1 MKRFVLKHRRLLRL
15 GLPVTIAALLIALPA
30 IFTGSVGAVQR
41 KAQNSV
47 MLRNFDVRVNGQ
59 KALVELMK
67 DRTSGLARGF
77 SIASRVENRITAV
90 REQKPDLEIKTSRIT
105 GSTEMVES
113 KSGSI
118 TDAAPGQDGIEIV
131 RAFLKSNGDLYGIDS
146 REVDNIRF
154 ISESRSPS
162 GLRMVR
168 FEQIVNGIP
177 VFQSETRAILAEDGR
192 IVRTLGLMVGGS
204 EFADPLTDLIPA
216 SEALN
221 SAMESVGMTPDG
233 SAMSV
238 TNTNREGT
246 TAVVLAN
253 SRNVRGEV
261 PSKLVYFPIAPG
273 VLIPAWSQVFFTRGD
288 FDWYTIVDAQK
299 GSLLWRKNIRADAST
314 HEARFRVYVQADGK
328 TPADSPAPHSPTT
341 NTIGL
346 GTQYA
351 EIFPTIVSML
361 AVQDATASPNGWI
374 DDCPGGGCTT
384 NETQTIGNNVHAY
397 MDRTVGGA
405 NTNVPDTDAGSVL
418 DGNGKPI
425 GNPDSNGRNRDFL
438 GTTPRD
444 FETNFL
450 PPPQAGN
457 PEAGQTATG
466 AGTSGTAA
474 IDQFRRGMVTHLFYV
489 VNWYH
494 DQLYNLGFNEAAGNF
509 QVNNFGRGGAGN
521 DRVLAE
527 AQDGSSTNNANFA
540 TPPDGSSGRAQMFR
554 FTGPT
559 IDRDGDL
566 DQEVLV
572 HELTHG
578 LSNRLIGNAA
588 GLNWDI
594 GAGMGEGW
602 SDFYALSLLNNTN
615 SDNPN
620 GLYSSGAYATY
631 KLSGFPTYTD
641 NYVYGIRRFPYTTDN
656 TINPMTWADA
666 DDITNN
672 LAGGVAPSP
681 VPFNNNGAL
690 EVHNTGEIWCLT
702 LWEVRSRVIADPAGA
717 NGDVPTGNHT
727 MLQLITDA
735 LKMTPIS
742 PSLLDARDAIIAAD
756 GATHS
761 YANEESI
768 WGGFADRGLG
778 YNAVAPVTR
787 MFGFRAGHIGV
798 GESFSVP
805 YLDKAST
812 TVSDSACGNSNGSI
826 DPGESIDLT
835 VGLKNP
841 WHKPSKGVVSATAT
855 LTCSTAG
862 VTIVNGSSTY
872 GAIAAQA
879 TVNGTP
885 FKVGLSNALTAGQA
899 LDFTITT
906 TSSLGMQA
914 VNFKLRVG
922 TPSGTGAPITYTQ
935 TIASPFLAIPDN
947 APRGVSNSMTIS
959 DDFEIADLN
968 FRVDDIHHT
977 FTGDLTVE
985 LKGPTGYGTDLVSVI
1000 GGLTDGGPGDNLI
1013 NMVIDDSATQDMLVA
1028 TSAQAPF
1035 TGSWL
1040 PVFNDPS
1047 WVTAGF
1053 GPQDPVGNLS
1063 RFNGTSTKGT
1073 WTVLC
1078 SDQFATDTGTL
1089 RGWSLI
1095 VTPRAFTATPFTQAP
1110 VTITCPA
1117 NITRTAAAS
1126 CPAATAVTVTY
1137 PAPTVGGNC
1146 AVGAP
1151 VCNPPSGSMFAVG
1164 TTTVTCMVSDGAGNT
1179 ASCSFTVSIFNVC
1192 LQDESNPN
1200 TVLLINTA
1208 TGAYKF
1214 CCGVTTFTG
1223 TGTLTVRGC
1232 TITLQHNAPTFRVN
1246 ATIDQSQFRGT
1257 ASLQS
1262 PPGVN
1267 KCTITDKDTRNNSC
1281 NCQ

>member
-1 MKRFVLKHRRLLRL
+1 MKKVEQRDRLPLRL
-15 GLPVTIAALLIALPA
+15 TLTVAAAAILVGSPA
-30 IFTGSVGAVQR
+30 ILTSRAFQQKSTRSVV
-41 KAQNSV
+41 
-47 MLRNFDVRVNGQ
+47 LRNYDIRVTGQ
-59 KALVELMK
+59 KALADLLK
-67 DRTSGLARGF
+67 NRAAGLARGF
-77 SIASRVENRITAV
+77 SIASRMESNIEAV
-90 REQKPDLEIKTSRIT
+90 RAQRPDLEVKVSRIT
-105 GSTEMVES
+105 GLAEVVES
-113 KSGSI
+113 RSGSL
-118 TDAAPGQDGIEIV
+118 TDPAPGQDGIDIV
-131 RAFLKSNGDLYGIDS
+131 RTFLKSNSGLYGIDS
-146 REVDNIRF
+146 REVDNLRF
-154 ISESRSPS
+154 IAESASPS

-177 VFQSETRAILAEDGR
+177 IFQSETRAILAEDGR
-192 IVRTLGLMVGGS
+192 LVRTLGLLVGGT
-204 EFADPLTDLIPA
+204 EFADPLTSLISP
-216 SEALN
+216 SEAL
-221 SAMESVGMTPDG
+221 SMAMESVGLTPDA
-233 SAMSV
+233 SEMSV

-246 TAVVLAN
+246 TAVVLAS

-299 GSLLWRKNIRADAST
+299 GTLLWRKNIRADVST
-314 HEARFRVYVQADGK
+314 HDARFRVYVQADGK

-341 NTIGL
+341 NTVGL
-346 GTQYA
+346 GTQYT
-351 EIFPTIVSML
+351 EIAPTIVSML
-361 AVQDATASPNGWI
+361 SVQDSTASPNGWI
-374 DDCPGGGCTT
+374 DDCPGGGCTA

-405 NTNVPDTDAGSVL
+405 NTNSPDTDAGSVL
-418 DGNGKPI
+418 DGNGKPM
-425 GNPDSNGRNRDFL
+425 GNPDINSRNRDFL
-438 GTTPRD
+438 GTSPRD
-444 FETNFL
+444 FETNYL

-457 PEAGQTATG
+457 PEAGQTCTG
-466 AGTSGTAA
+466 DGSNGTLA

-509 QVNNFGRGGAGN
+509 QVNNFGRGGLSN

-527 AQDGSSTNNANFA
+527 AEDGSGTNNANFS
-540 TPPDGSSGRAQMFR
+540 TPPDGTSGRAQMFR

-588 GLNWDI
+588 GLNWEV
-594 GAGMGEGW
+594 GAGIGEGW

-615 SDNPN
+615 ADDPD
-620 GLYSSGAYATY
+620 GLYAAGAYATY
-631 KLSGFPTYTD
+631 KLSPGFTD

-656 TINPMTWADA
+656 AINPMTWADS

-672 LAGGVAPSP
+672 LSGGIAPSSAR
-681 VPFNNNGAL
+681 PFNNNGAL
-690 EVHNTGEIWCLT
+690 EVHNMGEIWCLT
-702 LWEVRSRVIADPAGA
+702 LWEVRSRIIHDPAGA
-717 NGDVPTGNHT
+717 NNDVPTGNHT
-727 MLQLITDA
+727 VLQLITDA
-735 LKMTPIS
+735 MKMTPIS
-742 PSLLDARDAIIAAD
+742 PSLIDARDAIIAAD
-756 GATHS
+756 GATHA

-787 MFGFRAGHIGV
+787 MFGYNAGHMGV
-798 GESFSVP
+798 GESFSGP
-805 YLDKAST
+805 YLDKAGT
-812 TVSDSACGNSNGSI
+812 TVSDSSCGNNNGAI
-826 DPGESIDLT
+826 DPGEVIDLT

-841 WHKPSKGVVSATAT
+841 WHKASKGVASATAT

-862 VTIVNGSSTY
+862 VTIVNGNSTY

-885 FKVGLSNALTAGQA
+885 FKVSFSNALTAGQA

-906 TSSLGMQA
+906 NSSLGMQA
-914 VNFKLRVG
+914 VDFKLRVG
-922 TPSGTGAPITYTQ
+922 TPSGTGAPITYTK
-935 TIASPFLAIPDN
+935 TIASPFLAIPDGQ
-947 APRGVSNSMTIS
+947 PRGVFDSMNVA

-977 FTGDLTVE
+977 FVGHVTVE
-985 LKGPTGYGTDLVSVI
+985 LKGPTGYGTDLISVI
-1000 GGLTDGGPGDNLI
+1000 AGLTDGGSGDNII
-1013 NMVIDDSATQDMLVA
+1013 NMVIDDSAIQDMLA
-1028 TSAQAPF
+1028 TTSASAPF

-1073 WTVLC
+1073 WTVEV
-1078 SDQFATDTGTL
+1078 SDQFIVDTGTL

-1095 VTPRAFTATPFTQAP
+1095 VTPRAFTVSPFTVAP
-1110 VTITCPA
+1110 PTITCPP
-1117 NITRTAAAS
+1117 NITATAPAS
-1126 CPAATAVTVTY
+1126 CPPRTSATVTY
-1137 PAPTVGGNC
+1137 PAPTTGGSC
-1146 AVGAP
+1146 AVGAA
-1151 VCNPPSGSMFAVG
+1151 VCTPPSGGSFPLG
-1164 TTTVTCMVSDGAGNT
+1164 TTTVTCTVTDAMNNT
-1179 ASCSFTVSIFNVC
+1179 ASCSFTVTVFNVC
-1192 LQDESNPN
+1192 LQDETNPN
-1200 TVLLINTA
+1200 TVLLINTM

-1214 CCGVTTFTG
+1214 CCSGTTYTG
-1223 TGTLTVRGC
+1223 TGTISVRGC
-1232 TITLQHNAPTFRVN
+1232 TASLQHSAPGWRVN
-1246 ATIDQSQFRGT
+1246 ASVDQSQFKGT
-1257 ASLQS
+1257 ASIQS

-1267 KCTITDKDTRNNSC
+1267 KCTIIDKDTRNNTC